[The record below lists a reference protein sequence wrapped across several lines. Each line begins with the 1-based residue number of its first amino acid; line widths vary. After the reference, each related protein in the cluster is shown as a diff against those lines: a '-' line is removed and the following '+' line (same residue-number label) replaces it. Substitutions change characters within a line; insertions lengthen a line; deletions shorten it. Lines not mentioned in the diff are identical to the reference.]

1 MRKKYIKALIAAIL
15 TGGCICAG
23 SFCIYKAFQEEQP
36 YIEAKESYEE
46 LRREVTVNG
55 QTEENT
61 EKPDILME
69 REIDFDVL
77 KDKNEDIIAW
87 LYIPGTPVDYPVCRG
102 KDSEFYLHHNAE
114 KEKNI
119 LGSLFV
125 PPENNPDLN
134 DTHIIIYGHNMKQG
148 QMFGE
153 LSNYEDEDFFKEN
166 PYVYLYTPQQN
177 RTYLVYSVY
186 RCEPESLTFTA
197 GFLPGTKE
205 YMEWQSYSIGN
216 QIYVTGAEG
225 LVNSNSRILTLAT
238 CADGNRKQRLVVNCV
253 EAEN

>member
-1 MRKKYIKALIAAIL
+1 
-15 TGGCICAG
+15 
-23 SFCIYKAFQEEQP
+23 
-36 YIEAKESYEE
+36 
-46 LRREVTVNG
+46 
-55 QTEENT
+55 
-61 EKPDILME
+61 
-69 REIDFDVL
+69 
-77 KDKNEDIIAW
+77 
-87 LYIPGTPVDYPVCRG
+87 
-102 KDSEFYLHHNAE
+102 
-114 KEKNI
+114 
-119 LGSLFV
+119 
-125 PPENNPDLN
+125 
-134 DTHIIIYGHNMKQG
+134 
-148 QMFGE
+148 MFGE

-238 CADGNRKQRLVVNCV
+238 
-253 EAEN
+253 